1 MPTPQKAAVIEQTR
15 QSLENAQGVVL
26 ADYRGITV
34 QQFGKL
40 RAQLRKSGVTLTVIK
55 NTLIQRAANE
65 AGIEGLDPYLKGP
78 TAVAVSYD
86 DPVAPAKMMSLA
98 ARELRKIEIKAGI
111 LGKQAID
118 ARSVRELSD
127 LPSREVLLS
136 KVVGTFN
143 APIQQLAWVLNAPLG
158 NLARVLD
165 QVRIQKEQEN
175 PA

>member
-136 KVVGTFN
+136 KVVATFN

>member
-1 MPTPQKAAVIEQTR
+1 MPTPQKAAVIEKTR
-15 QSLENAQGVVL
+15 QSLANAQGVVL

-34 QQFGKL
+34 QQFGQL

>member
-15 QSLENAQGVVL
+15 QSLANAQGVVL

-34 QQFGKL
+34 QQFGQL

-165 QVRIQKEQEN
+165 QVRIQKEQQN